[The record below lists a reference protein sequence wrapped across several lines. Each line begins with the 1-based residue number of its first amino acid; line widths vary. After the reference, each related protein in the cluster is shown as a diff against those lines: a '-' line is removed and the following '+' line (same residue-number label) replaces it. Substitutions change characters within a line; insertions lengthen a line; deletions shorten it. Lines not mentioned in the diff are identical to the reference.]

1 MKLIK
6 SLSVTA
12 FALLS
17 LTLFGQNNYK
27 RYEIKSAKV
36 EYKTLSPQGNGIK
49 TLLFDD
55 FGTRERVHEKIYKD
69 NQLVVDKLTLLD
81 GDKAYSVDLLTNKAT
96 DASASIQ
103 MAKSIS
109 GNNMSAA
116 GKEMLESLGGKMVGK
131 KSMLGKMCD
140 VWQVST
146 VGNTTLLVYKSVP
159 LSVQVKVM
167 GFTTSQEATYFK
179 EGVSTSDNDFKLPK
193 GVALQEMN
201 SARGGMID
209 EYGSG
214 MTEKDKRDLQKL
226 QKMSYEEFKAFVKK
240 SDPNANED
248 EIKMIYNM
256 MKAAAGNNNN

>member
-6 SLSVTA
+6 RLSITA

-17 LTLFGQNNYK
+17 LTLLGQNNYK
-27 RYEIKSAKV
+27 RYEIKSARV
-36 EYKTLSPQGNGIK
+36 EYKTLSPQGTGTK

-55 FGTRERVHEKIYKD
+55 FGTRERVHEKIYNN
-69 NQLVVDKLTLLD
+69 NQLVVDKLTLLN
-81 GDKAYSVDLLTNKAT
+81 GDKAYSVDLLTNKAS
-96 DASASIQ
+96 DASASIK
-103 MAKSIS
+103 MAKSVS
-109 GNNMSAA
+109 GTDMSAA
-116 GKEMLESLGGKMVGK
+116 GKEMLKSLGGKMVGK

-167 GFTTSQEATYFK
+167 GFTTSQEATSFK
-179 EGVSTSDNDFKLPK
+179 EGVSTSETDFKLPQ
-193 GVALQEMN
+193 GVTLQEVK
-201 SARGGMID
+201 SARSRIID
-209 EYGSG
+209 EYGNG

-226 QKMSYEEFKAFVKK
+226 QKMSYDEFKAFVKK
-240 SDPNANED
+240 NDPNADED